1 MTISGYYADI
11 DNNRI
16 TVTISG
22 DSSHSDMTISEE
34 DNINFD
40 FSNPVVIDENI
51 DSIFDEIIT
60 TSCEITL
67 YTTDY
72 VGDAFFTKSPR
83 EMTCTITKAKYNG
96 PDDYDLAVTLFNGYV
111 SPASFNQPFC
121 KPHERFTITAVD
133 KLSTLQY
140 YYYRGIRTLSNFN
153 SYLQSAGMVSFA
165 SLLDDMFGEEDK
177 ITGKKYWDYKGT
189 KAVDLTQ
196 LYISEAEILGES
208 FDDVMTQDEIL
219 EQICRFLSCHAK
231 YDSNTDMII
240 LFSWNSSIHGSG
252 SYVITGKGE
261 NENIRR
267 SDMDI
272 SIDDVYSQ
280 IMVKDNVTAIEDIVS
295 SPLTQDN
302 LTSSFSSAQRF
313 MREYTTGVGVTGNS
327 LLHKMIDNVTI
338 DTSYHP
344 DYDVCKPTKTDWWF
358 QIKKSNNWELYDYN
372 GNSISSMFSSGRNQ
386 HEALQYMQSHN
397 FTPMLISLGKNEFSA
412 IDPEPTKKP
421 SMDDYLMI
429 SVNGDMSNSNYDSIL
444 EPLKTNGLIK
454 YTGFSAA
461 NLTPSDD
468 NTTNYIIIDG
478 KITLTPIILQSGQK
492 KDNTSVRGWTYTD
505 YTMNQLDKPTGSAS
519 ETELSSYRYYA
530 VPGDNNSR
538 FLMRRYYT
546 QERPSNIS
554 GNTAD
559 DSIVMIY
566 PNDDKQNILTQ
577 WPYSNVLSEKT
588 GGKAKDNNVFIY
600 KGSRSGN
607 DVVDNLPILACRMT
621 VGDGDDKVWL
631 VETYVKD
638 ESKSI
643 YKSEYK
649 WYKENELPNGKDWF
663 TIGINPSKNDR
674 LLGQEFRITD
684 NTNDKDKGIDAQ
696 GLAIPIT
703 KDMPVSGRVDFTI
716 LGPVNATW
724 GFEENNQGYITNNS
738 AFWYIAKYFTIMQ
751 GDRVNILSFV
761 KNIIIS
767 DFSVKIY
774 TDNGYADNKGDS
786 DIYYISDEI
795 EKSFDYIAGKYE
807 TEFRFITQL
816 TTSECAE
823 MDVENTINVNSVLNS
838 NKTAI
843 NTITDLITT
852 DTCKAEEHYVKEY
865 YDLTNTPKMIVSV
878 TVADDQNITKD
889 NIYTITALPGR
900 NFMLMS
906 KSYDLKY
913 NTVKIQLREI

>member
-1 MTISGYYADI
+1 MIQGYYKDI
-11 DNNRI
+11 DNNTI
-16 TVTISG
+16 TVTFNSNADIEISE
-22 DSSHSDMTISEE
+22 DSSVR
-34 DNINFD
+34 FD
-40 FSNPVVIDENI
+40 YEPVVIDENI
-51 DSIFDEIIT
+51 DDVFDEIIT
-60 TSCEITL
+60 LSADITL
-67 YTTDY
+67 MIDDY
-72 VGDAFFTKSPR
+72 IGDALFSKSPR
-83 EMTCTITKAKYNG
+83 EIECTITKTYGKDENEVT
-96 PDDYDLAVTLFNGYV
+96 VTLFKGYV
-111 SPASFNQPFC
+111 TPAAYSQSYARL
-121 KPHERFTITAVD
+121 HERFTVNCVD
-133 KLSTLQY
+133 KLATLQY
-140 YYYRGIRTLSNFN
+140 YYYKGIRTLSNFN

-165 SLLDDMFGEEDK
+165 SLLDDMFGSDNWE
-177 ITGKKYWDYKGT
+177 YQGT
-189 KAVDLTQ
+189 KNVDLTG

-208 FDDVMTQDEIL
+208 FDDVMTQEEIL

-231 YDSNTDMII
+231 YDSINDKVI

-252 SYVITGKGE
+252 SYVITGKGK

-280 IMVKDNVTAIEDIVS
+280 IMVKDNVTPIEDVVS

-302 LTSSFSSAQRF
+302 LTSPFSSAQKF

-327 LLHKMIDNVTI
+327 LLHKMIDNVI
-338 DTSYHP
+338 INPSDHD
-344 DYDVCKPTKTDWWF
+344 DYDICKPTKTDWWF

-397 FTPMLISLGKNEFSA
+397 FTPMLVSLGKNEFGA
-412 IDPEPTKKP
+412 IDPEPIKKP

-492 KDNTSVRGWTYTD
+492 KDNTSVSRWTYTD
-505 YTMNQLDKPTGSAS
+505 YTMNQLDKPTGAAS
-519 ETELSSYRYYA
+519 ELLNYRYYA

-631 VETYVKD
+631 VETYD
-638 ESKSI
+638 SNGKSV
-643 YKSEYK
+643 YG
-649 WYKENELPNGKDWF
+649 WYKENQLPDGKNWF
-663 TIGINPSKNDR
+663 TIGINPSINDR
-674 LLGQEFRITD
+674 LLGQEFHITD
-684 NTNDKDKGIDAQ
+684 NTNDYGIDAQ

-724 GFEENNQGYITNNS
+724 GFEDNNQGYITNHS
-738 AFWYIAKYFTIMQ
+738 AFWYIAKYFTNLS

-761 KNIIIS
+761 KNIMIS

-774 TDNGYADNKGDS
+774 TDNGFMDQKENN
-786 DIYYISDEI
+786 DIYYISDETVN
-795 EKSFDYIAGKYE
+795 SFDYIAGKYE

-816 TTSECAE
+816 TSSECAA
-823 MDVENTINVNSVLNS
+823 MDVENTVNINSVLNG

-843 NTITDLITT
+843 NTITDNITG

-865 YDLTNTPKMIVSV
+865 YDLTNEPKMIVSV
-878 TVADDQNITKD
+878 TVADDRNITRD